1 MVRVVR
7 VVGTRKGSVKATVT
21 VLWTLV
27 FQVSRKGKQIR
38 RRKMERWK
46 DGKMADGR
54 WDVRDSGNGCAMIGD
69 K

>member
-21 VLWTLV
+21 VLRTLV

-46 DGKMADGR
+46 DGRRKMG
-54 WDVRDSGNGCAMIGD
+54 

>member
-21 VLWTLV
+21 VLRTLV

-38 RRKMERWK
+38 RRKMERWETE
-46 DGKMADGR
+46 DGE
-54 WDVRDSGNGCAMIGD
+54 VRDSGNGCAMIDD